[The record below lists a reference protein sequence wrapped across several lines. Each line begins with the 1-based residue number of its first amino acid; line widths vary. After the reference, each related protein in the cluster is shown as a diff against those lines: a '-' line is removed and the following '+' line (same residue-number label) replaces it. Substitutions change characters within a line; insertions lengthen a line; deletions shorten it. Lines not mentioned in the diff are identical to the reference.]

1 MDKET
6 FANVI
11 SQCGKRDFEIACKI
25 VLQDVFNLI
34 AVNVDGAN
42 DGGTDFTVLEPDGM
56 RQCAAY
62 QITTQKTDIK
72 NKAYRD
78 ATKSIHK
85 LDAKRF
91 YFLCTYNL
99 SESECRTIETTIS
112 LELNIPASV
121 YSPKIIAELM
131 LNYRL
136 AGKFLD
142 RIGYNDLH
150 RFESTNVD
158 YREMA
163 LHSYSFLSGDAKNL
177 KSQIYDDSL
186 LLVLSDY
193 DDGLNKEEIVSK
205 AIDMLSL
212 PINKKDFLLKRID
225 SLMSKGQILTNPMDR
240 TRLIVSLD
248 MKEDIKNRKSIYEF
262 ELSSLSAAQVD
273 IMNDYGIN
281 WTEVDSRQASVW
293 IANTYMSRQLQ
304 TLESVD
310 ATLADNF
317 YKKINKNGYVLLKN
331 YLKNDKGVP
340 AEQVD
345 EIADKLIS
353 NASTHPLM
361 IKITS
366 ASVYLA
372 LEGGNPISAC
382 KAIGASTWHDV
393 HMLVEPTLGIP
404 YVCSL
409 LYKGNVNR
417 FFDYAILA
425 VKKAIELGV
434 RLTIPYYYI
443 RECAGHLHMARKF
456 DGLVLDPEEMQY
468 SSNAFVSN
476 YYALKLKGVPV
487 PEQFI
492 DYLATFSPAIR
503 TEMADYNEWIRA
515 IMPHLQS
522 HFIRQGIEF
531 QEIPAYSQED
541 MKTIDMAYT
550 YYLDKNEIK
559 KPTQL
564 MKNDVKSLK
573 FIDEQSSK
581 YGEHWMILTYDK
593 TLINVSKDINSSAW
607 ISTPFTFLDLTEM
620 SKEMS
625 EKKLYSLVHA
635 MASFSSKTLSIGA
648 RILDRIILYASDKM
662 QDWQFLNDIKQFKQE
677 LVNSISFD
685 DTNFM
690 EEVDKK
696 TNEFLEKHGSPIN
709 INNEQN
715 DVDLETKSQQSVDAN
730 NLQ

>member
-1 MDKET
+1 MDRET

-11 SQCGKRDFEIACKI
+11 SQCGKRDFEIACRI

-34 AVNVDGAN
+34 VVNVDGTN
-42 DGGTDFTVLEPDGM
+42 DGGADFTALRPDGV
-56 RQCAAY
+56 RLCTAY
-62 QITTQKTDIK
+62 QITTQKSDIK
-72 NKAYRD
+72 GKAYRD
-78 ATKSIHK
+78 AAKSIKK
-85 LDAKRF
+85 LNAKRF
-91 YFLCTYNL
+91 YFLCKYNL
-99 SESECRTIETTIS
+99 SESECREIETTIS
-112 LELNIPASV
+112 VELNIPASV
-121 YSPKIIAELM
+121 YSPKLIADLM
-131 LNYRL
+131 LNNKL

-142 RIGYNDLH
+142 RIGYSDLH

-163 LHSYSFLSGDAKNL
+163 LHSYSFLSKDARNL

-193 DDGLNKEEIVSK
+193 DDGLVKDEIVSK
-205 AIDMLSL
+205 AIDLLSL
-212 PINKKDFLLKRID
+212 PISKREFLQKRID
-225 SLMSKGQILTNPMDR
+225 SLMGKGQILKHSLDK
-240 TRLIVSLD
+240 TRLVVSSE
-248 MKEDIKNRKSIYEF
+248 MKEDIRNRKSIYEL

-281 WTEVDSRQASVW
+281 WTEIDSRQASIW
-293 IANTYMSRQLQ
+293 IANAYMSRQLQ

-317 YKKINKNGYVLLKN
+317 YKKINRNGYALLKN
-331 YLKNDKGVP
+331 YLQNEKGIP
-340 AEQVD
+340 TSQVD
-345 EIADKLIS
+345 EIADKLIIH
-353 NASTHPLM
+353 ASTHPLM

-372 LEGGNPISAC
+372 LEGGNPLAAC

-417 FFDYAILA
+417 VFDYAILA
-425 VKKAIELGV
+425 MKQAVELGV

-443 RECAGHLHMARKF
+443 KECAGHLHMARKF
-456 DGLVLDPEEMQY
+456 DGLDLNAEEMQY

-476 YYALKLKGVPV
+476 YYALKLKGIPV
-487 PEQFI
+487 PEHFI

-515 IMPHLQS
+515 IMTNIQS
-522 HFIRQGIEF
+522 HFTRQGVKF
-531 QEIPAYSQED
+531 QETPTYSQED
-541 MKTIDMAYT
+541 LKSIEMAYT
-550 YYLDKNEIK
+550 YYLDKNDIK
-559 KPTQL
+559 KSTQL
-564 MKNDVKSLK
+564 MKNDVISLK
-573 FIDEQSSK
+573 FIDERTSK

-593 TLINVSKDINSSAW
+593 TLINVSKNVDSLAW
-607 ISTPFTFLDLTEM
+607 VNTPFTFLDLTEM

-625 EKKLYSLVHA
+625 EKKLFSLIHSV
-635 MASFSSKTLSIGA
+635 ASFSSRTLSIGA

-677 LVNSISFD
+677 MVDSMLLEDI
-685 DTNFM
+685 NFM
-690 EEVDKK
+690 DEVDKK
-696 TNEFLEKHGSPIN
+696 TNEFLEKHGAPVN
-709 INNEQN
+709 ISNEQN
-715 DVDLETKSQQSVDAN
+715 DVDLETEAQHSVEN
-730 NLQ
+730 GN